1 MSRKANFFKLGVFVL
16 GAIVAG
22 IAVLLI
28 IGSGR
33 WLQPR
38 IEMESYFD
46 ESVQGLDLGSKV
58 KYRGVVVGEVT
69 KISFSYVK
77 YENTVAAEKRHRYV
91 LVEAKLQ
98 PKLVGGRSGD
108 LANPQ
113 NAQAEIERGLRVKL
127 APLGITGTSYLEID
141 YVDPVANPELEYDWK
156 PESLYIPSAKST
168 VQQFVNAASEIIER
182 LRKIDIEGTIA
193 SVTTLLASLNER
205 VGEFDTKAISQR
217 ADRTLAK
224 MDRVLDGFQSK
235 KISDEATRLLTELRA
250 SNADLR
256 KTLANPAWQKLP
268 EDASAAVKRIDQ
280 LVNDPKI
287 ARSVSDLQRVLGRLD
302 RILGGGEAELASTI
316 ENLRQITDNLRDL
329 TEDAKRY
336 PGNILFG
343 SPPRPL
349 ERKP

>member
-1 MSRKANFFKLGVFVL
+1 
-16 GAIVAG
+16 
-22 IAVLLI
+22 
-28 IGSGR
+28 
-33 WLQPR
+33 
-38 IEMESYFD
+38 MESYFD
-46 ESVQGLDLGSKV
+46 ESVQGLDIGSKV

-69 KISFSYVK
+69 RISFTYVK
-77 YENTVAAEKRHRYV
+77 YESTVAAEKRHRYV
-91 LVEAKLQ
+91 LVEAQLQ
-98 PKLVGGRSGD
+98 PRLVGGRSGD

-113 NAQAEIERGLRVKL
+113 NAQLEIERGLRVKL
-127 APLGITGTSYLEID
+127 APQGNTGTSYLEID
-141 YVDPVANPELEYDWK
+141 YVDPVANPELSYDWK
-156 PESLYIPSAKST
+156 PEALYIPSAKST

-182 LRKIDIEGTIA
+182 LRQIDVEGTIE
-193 SVTTLLASLNER
+193 SVTTLLATLNER
-205 VGEFDTKAISQR
+205 VGDLDTKGLSQR

-224 MDRVLDGFQSK
+224 MERTLDGFQSK
-235 KISDEATRLLTELRA
+235 KISDEATRLLAELRA

-256 KTLANPAWQKLP
+256 KTLSNPAWQKLP

-287 ARSVSDLQRVLGRLD
+287 VRSVTDLQRVLGRLD